1 MLNKFFLLPH
11 FVLHSHCYYKH
22 SVVRLELRV
31 GNII

>member
-1 MLNKFFLLPH
+1 MLNKFFL
-11 FVLHSHCYYKH
+11 LHSHCYYKH